1 MNKNKNKNNKN
12 LNEKYYMKI
21 NKKYYKIDKDKFN
34 MIFLNVNSINDL
46 IDIEINDGINLN
58 SEKFIISLE
67 KNIGQFFEGNC
78 LNG

>member
-1 MNKNKNKNNKN
+1 
-12 LNEKYYMKI
+12 MKI